1 MWSVFTTA
9 RMPLMTIPRAA
20 QLSQVSPSIYD
31 LVKCRGDE
39 WCISSNG
46 RHTQSRGESSVFFV
60 QTMTTTLQLPQ
71 PTPTLI
77 PLSTLLNF
85 TTCSFD
91 FIIARY
97 LSTHFYVSLASGWS
111 VLIAPL
117 EQKKNIITHNILVG
131 HRWCRQKKQLEIY
144 ITFDIKFLLFFTHA
158 CRFENDK
165 RCTSSEALRS
175 GKGARA
181 GQGEYWSSELFRGK
195 GEGSLTPST

>member
-1 MWSVFTTA
+1 
-9 RMPLMTIPRAA
+9 MTIPRAA

-111 VLIAPL
+111 VLIASL
-117 EQKKNIITHNILVG
+117 EQKKTSLPIISLQDTDGADRKSN
-131 HRWCRQKKQLEIY
+131 QKYTLH
-144 ITFDIKFLLFFTHA
+144 L
-158 CRFENDK
+158 
-165 RCTSSEALRS
+165 TSSFCCFSPTPVDLKMI
-175 GKGARA
+175 KGVHPAR
-181 GQGEYWSSELFRGK
+181 L
-195 GEGSLTPST
+195 